1 MKTEKLI
8 ENREIIKSVFKP
20 NIKAQILYTE
30 EEVKALLLK
39 FGEEVTYPETYY
51 EPTVDDEIND
61 IDYMIRFN
69 KWFEQNKKK

>member
-1 MKTEKLI
+1 MEH
-8 ENREIIKSVFKP
+8 
-20 NIKAQILYTE
+20 ILYTE

-51 EPTVDDEIND
+51 EPTVDDEVND
-61 IDYMIRFN
+61 IEYMTKFN